1 MSSTPETIAAGTWR
15 EWFEPGDFFRLLS
28 TTAPV
33 SVEFYSNGKKTV
45 ELQSIEAGYAEYFR
59 GEDGKLPFDRVRI
72 YSATTQTVQF
82 VTRQGSDVRYDRGA
96 SSVTGTVALDAATLA
111 ALEQINVRSEAA
123 SGFFNSAAA
132 LAAGTAETVF
142 TAGANTNGAIVLSA
156 FTQIYEGGVTPHIGG
171 FFAKATAPTTT
182 SDAAAEPICVSHQI
196 TTGGTYIATG
206 KTEQPQFIP
215 AGKGLFYV
223 DEVATPAN
231 DYTRRGCRYKLL

>member
-72 YSATTQTVQF
+72 YSVTTQTVQF

-96 SSVTGTVALDAATLA
+96 SSVTGTVALDAATLL
-111 ALEQINVRSEAA
+111 ALEETTQVPKLPGADWA
-123 SGFFNSAAA
+123 SFSAFV
-132 LAAGTAETVF
+132 AGTAIQIF
-142 TAGANTNGAIVLSA
+142 TPGANANGAIIWDAEASDLSTGA
-156 FTQIYEGGVTPHIGG
+156 FSLI
-171 FFAKATAPTTT
+171 AKAGAAPTTIV
-182 SDAAAEPICVSHQI
+182 DGEVLAVSVF
-196 TTGGTYIATG
+196 GAGSSGSLSLRRPARIA
-206 KTEQPQFIP
+206 P
-215 AGKGLFYV
+215 GKGLYLI
-223 DEVATPAN
+223 AAGAGSAHAKTAR
-231 DYTRRGCRYKLL
+231 YTLL

>member
-111 ALEQINVRSEAA
+111 SLEQINVRPEGP
-123 SGFFNSAAA
+123 SGSWSS
-132 LAAGTAETVF
+132 LAAVTINNPLTVF
-142 TAGANTNGAIVLSA
+142 APGLNTNGALLLSA
-156 FTQIYEGGVTPHIGG
+156 DMSWSDSANSPTQTFLSKSG
-171 FFAKATAPTTT
+171 AAPTAVNDG
-182 SDAAAEPICVSHQI
+182 SVLLASNIAISASGNYSGGGRLPAA
-196 TTGGTYIATG
+196 
-206 KTEQPQFIP
+206 QFIN
-215 AGKGLFYV
+215 AGEGLYFISGNSMGTS
-223 DEVATPAN
+223 ATNFRA
-231 DYTRRGCRYKLL
+231 CRYKLL